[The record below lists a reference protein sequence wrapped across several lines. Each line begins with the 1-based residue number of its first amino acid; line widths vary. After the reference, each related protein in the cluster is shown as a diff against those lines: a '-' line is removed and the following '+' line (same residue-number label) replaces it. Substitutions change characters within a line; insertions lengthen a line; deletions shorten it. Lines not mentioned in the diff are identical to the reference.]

1 MSIRFFKQTGSQLV
15 ILACW
20 RLPHVCFENF
30 SILASF
36 SPAPEWVNVSRGGG
50 VCIIGVARTCSTAN
64 YRNIFFFLAEMC
76 TKCRHSLVAKI
87 QIVRKA
93 ARKCLSSK
101 ASLKALYRYPS
112 RDTLYI
118 FWGAG
123 MWWATCSCFLLKLIK
138 NLTFSVQNL
147 LEVALIA
154 PYYTVPKI
162 SPLKILAVVAFTMCT
177 LSQKTVR
184 IKSDICLVSIILKPD
199 IYRCIPP
206 AGTVYRLLCD
216 LLEQCT

>member
-1 MSIRFFKQTGSQLV
+1 MSICFFKQTGSQLV

-36 SPAPEWVNVSRGGG
+36 SPPRAGKCQKGGRGMSYRCCTNLFDCKLSKHILVFGGNVNKMSP
-50 VCIIGVARTCSTAN
+50 
-64 YRNIFFFLAEMC
+64 LAGC
-76 TKCRHSLVAKI
+76 KNS
-87 QIVRKA
+87 IVRKV

-162 SPLKILAVVAFTMCT
+162 SPLKNL
-177 LSQKTVR
+177 LS
-184 IKSDICLVSIILKPD
+184 LP
-199 IYRCIPP
+199 
-206 AGTVYRLLCD
+206 LLCVHCPKK
-216 LLEQCT
+216 QSA